1 MTDRSHTDFLGN
13 ELIYMLQKW
22 SELTQNN
29 NSDQTLEINKSMLF
43 KKNLIND
50 YVYF

>member
-1 MTDRSHTDFLGN
+1 
-13 ELIYMLQKW
+13 MLQKW
-22 SELTQNN
+22 SELNQNN